1 MIRAILEPRIFLP
14 YQTSMLSFLFFL
26 SLIANFVL
34 VYLLY
39 TERSSRLGGNARAEI
54 EASILRQAMQARG
67 RTSAVEI
74 AARFALPLLQVENV
88 LREMVS
94 HNQCQSELDREGRA
108 IYVFPQFDD
117 STKQGEATERE
128 ILLMAHLHGGEL
140 TAQQIAMRT
149 TMSFDESQQWLMEMS
164 ERGAC
169 APVDEH
175 NDRFRF
181 KGLRH

>member
-1 MIRAILEPRIFLP
+1 MIRAVFVLRIFLP
-14 YQTSMLSFLFFL
+14 YKTSMLSFLFFL
-26 SLIANFVL
+26 SLVANFVL

-39 TERSSRLGGNARAEI
+39 TERASHLSGEAHAAI
-54 EASILRQAMQARG
+54 EAAILRQAMQARG
-67 RTSAVEI
+67 RISAVEI
-74 AARFALPLLQVENV
+74 AARVALPLLHVENV

-94 HNQCQSELDREGRA
+94 HNQCLSELDREGRA

-117 STKQGEATERE
+117 STKRSEETERE

-169 APVDEH
+169 TPINER

-181 KGLRH
+181 EGLRR